1 MNLVATNEIHMQTL
15 KHVVNV
21 EVDFETLESA
31 EAFHDA
37 IRDFIREYEF
47 HMGIELED
55 YSTTSVGD
63 RQ

>member
-1 MNLVATNEIHMQTL
+1 MQTL